1 MRAGRERPAHGAA
14 SPPPPTL
21 QRPQAGGVI
30 SCQHLEKGVPTAIQ
44 IASCSPKTPRFGN
57 AGRAPP
63 GQPARRP
70 PASPLP
76 HACLLPGGVEV
87 SGPESLPPGEH
98 SPRPQATRAR
108 QAFREQ
114 EHIPRQPLRP
124 DSLRSLGSSSSA
136 PSNRAAP
143 ERPGAGGTGKGGLR
157 SQTAHAHSP
166 TSPRPSCVALGK
178 LLHQFARENSGC
190 PVESKLQVSNE

>member
-76 HACLLPGGVEV
+76 HACLLPGGVGFQV
-87 SGPESLPPGEH
+87 QKVYPQVGTRPGPKLRGQDKHSGSKN
-98 SPRPQATRAR
+98 T
-108 QAFREQ
+108 F
-114 EHIPRQPLRP
+114 
-124 DSLRSLGSSSSA
+124 LRSLSGQIPSA
-136 PSNRAAP
+136 PWGVPPQRPQTEPLQKGQEPVARAKVVSGARQPMYKAP
-143 ERPGAGGTGKGGLR
+143 PRHVLAVWPWA
-157 SQTAHAHSP
+157 SYF
-166 TSPRPSCVALGK
+166 TS
-178 LLHQFARENSGC
+178 LLEKTQDAQLSLNFR
-190 PVESKLQVSNE
+190 